1 VTVTFDEQE
10 KLYRVLFEESDE
22 EVGSEIYEIY
32 DTLTEILAN
41 RSCLPQAVRIL
52 H

>member
-1 VTVTFDEQE
+1 MTFDEQE
-10 KLYRVLFEESDE
+10 KLYRVLFENSDE
-22 EVGSEIYEIY
+22 EVGSEVYEIY

-41 RSCLPQAVRIL
+41 SSQLPQSLRVL

>member
-1 VTVTFDEQE
+1 MTIEE
-10 KLYRVLFEESDE
+10 EERLYRVLFEESDE

-32 DTLTEILAN
+32 DTLEEVLEN
-41 RSCLPQAVRIL
+41 RSLLPQTIRVL

>member
-1 VTVTFDEQE
+1 MVTLKERE

-32 DTLTEILAN
+32 DTLTEILEN
-41 RSCLPQAVRIL
+41 SSSLPQAVRVL